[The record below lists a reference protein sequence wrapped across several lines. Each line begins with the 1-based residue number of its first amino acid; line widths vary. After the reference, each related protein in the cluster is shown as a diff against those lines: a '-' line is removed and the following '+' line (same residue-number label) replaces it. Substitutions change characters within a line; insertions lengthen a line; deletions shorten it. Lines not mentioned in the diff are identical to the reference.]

1 MNIDELK
8 KMTKVERIQAME
20 VLWDS
25 MLYEN
30 GEIDTPKWHES
41 IIEQR
46 KRIIANGSAKFISL
60 TELKASRG
68 Q

>member
-8 KMTKVERIQAME
+8 KMSTADRLQAME
-20 VLWDS
+20 ALWDS

-30 GEIDTPKWHES
+30 EEIDTPKWHED
-41 IIEQR
+41 ILEER

-60 TELKASRG
+60 AELKASCR

>member
-8 KMTKVERIQAME
+8 KMNTVERLQAME
-20 VLWDS
+20 ALWDS
-25 MLYEN
+25 MLFEN
-30 GEIDTPKWHES
+30 QTIDTPKWHED
-41 IIEQR
+41 ILTER

-60 TELKASRG
+60 AELKASRG